1 MFDRASN
8 SIFQSVI
15 LMIIIAF
22 LKAKDGAIVQLT
34 NQLDD
39 CKTSGMGKCSV
50 AVQTD
55 QTGESVRVALEAY
68 SSQNKF
74 LNEELVEINQ
84 LLQESVHRE
93 DKLLV

>member
-1 MFDRASN
+1 ME
-8 SIFQSVI
+8 
-15 LMIIIAF
+15 
-22 LKAKDGAIVQLT
+22 LT

-39 CKTSGMGKCSV
+39 CKTGGMGKCSV

-55 QTGESVRVALEAY
+55 ETGDSVAGALVAY

-74 LNEELVEINQ
+74 LNEELLEINQ
-84 LLQESVHRE
+84 LLQDSVHRE